1 MVAMRR
7 DHDQQPWWYIELEQS
22 LEWSFSLTVHKS
34 LWDAARNNQVVFTHD
49 WGYSPMVRDA
59 LEALFIVLG
68 GNLDSIPATV
78 ELRGAMP
85 EGSLLKIQCTTSS
98 DIIVSTHPNNISN
111 LFFPSTV
118 SQDIIACLLNLYD
131 AISQDNINHPRGNE

>member
-1 MVAMRR
+1 
-7 DHDQQPWWYIELEQS
+7 
-22 LEWSFSLTVHKS
+22 
-34 LWDAARNNQVVFTHD
+34 
-49 WGYSPMVRDA
+49 MVRDA